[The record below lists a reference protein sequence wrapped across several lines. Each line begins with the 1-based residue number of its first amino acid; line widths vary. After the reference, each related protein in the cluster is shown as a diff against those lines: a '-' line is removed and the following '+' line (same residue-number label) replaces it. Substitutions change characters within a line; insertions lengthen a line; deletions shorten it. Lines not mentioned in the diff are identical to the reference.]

1 MRKASTTSGAADPRT
16 ALHTFSVTARCER
29 TGELGIAVSTAAMC
43 VGALVPYIQTGVG
56 AVASQAFV
64 NPYLGFLGLEL
75 LGKGMS
81 SEETIAE
88 LVRRDP
94 GIKDRQ
100 VAVVDANGDASAYSG
115 DECVD
120 WFGHSAGPGVAFAGN
135 MLTGPETI
143 DNMASSW
150 QKTVDDDLAHRL
162 LQALQAGHHAGGDKR
177 GHRSAALRVLGD
189 EDYAQVDLRI
199 DDDPDPVARLLK
211 LYEVASADL
220 LPIITRLAKRS
231 DLVPAASPETPK

>member
-1 MRKASTTSGAADPRT
+1 MRRPERTSGAADPRGV
-16 ALHTFSVTARCER
+16 LHTFSVTARCEQ

-75 LGKGMS
+75 LGDGMS
-81 SEETIAE
+81 AEETIAE

-100 VAVVDANGDASAYSG
+100 VAVVDASGGSSAYSG
-115 DECVD
+115 DECID
-120 WFGHSAGPGVAFAGN
+120 WFGHSVGPGVAFAGN

-143 DNMASSW
+143 DAMASSW
-150 QKTVDDDLAHRL
+150 QKTAADDLAERL
-162 LQALQAGHHAGGDKR
+162 LKALQAGHQAGGDKR

-199 DDDPDPVARLLK
+199 DDDPDPVAGLLT

-220 LPIITRLAKRS
+220 LPIIRRLVKRS
-231 DLVPAASPETPK
+231 DLVAAASPETAE